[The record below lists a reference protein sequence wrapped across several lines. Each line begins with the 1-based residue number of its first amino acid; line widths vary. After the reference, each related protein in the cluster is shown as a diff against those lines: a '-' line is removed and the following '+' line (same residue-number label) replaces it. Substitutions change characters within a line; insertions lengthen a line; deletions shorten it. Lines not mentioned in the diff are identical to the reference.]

1 MPKEY
6 KFYLKI
12 LAIPI
17 LSFLLL
23 NLDID
28 KVSNLR
34 DFMTGFI
41 MAVIIIIMLWLVYS
55 LICSLMEMQ
64 KNKKSKDMKE

>member
-12 LAIPI
+12 LALPI

-23 NLDID
+23 NLDIE

-34 DFMTGFI
+34 DFMTRFI
-41 MAVIIIIMLWLVYS
+41 MSVIIIIMLWVVYS
-55 LICSLMEMQ
+55 LICSLQEMQ